1 MEKGKT
7 KYRVCALLLSLCM
20 LLMLLPVSGLAAEV
34 PVTFTKVDN
43 SVLPDEVTLGDSNL
57 SEAMDTEVPA
67 DDEVV
72 RAIILLEEK
81 SVLDAGYSSAGLAKN
96 ASAMA
101 YKEQLILSQDAMI
114 RKIETQ
120 ALAGKKLEVKAKL
133 TIGVNG
139 ISVSIP
145 YGDIADIEQVPG
157 VKEVY
162 LEQIHYPEET
172 AEPDTVTSGEM
183 VNFYTAWADGYTGA
197 GGLIAIVDTGIDR
210 DHPSFPEEGFRY
222 GLATTAA
229 KQGKTIEDYDL
240 LTLEDVAQILPELN
254 VYEIMGGNITAED
267 LYTNEKI
274 PFGFNYIMETI
285 EYGCDTISG
294 EHGCHVAGIAAA
306 NTYVPT
312 VDADGDTYMDK
323 QAQGVTGVAPDAQ
336 VIVMKVFSDGW
347 GAYDSDYMLAIE
359 DAIILGCDAVNL
371 SLGGVSAGVTYGSTT
386 MEELF
391 VTLMASDTVMTNS
404 AGNNGAWA
412 DNEINGIGLNRTEDI
427 RTNTG
432 GSPGSYTNSFAIAS
446 VDNIGLTGIVG
457 NYNGYIAPFNDTGD
471 SYGAYLFQTLDQS
484 EDGSGTEYPYVFLGN
499 PETGEGIYGLES
511 DFENLDLT
519 GKVVLISRGNS
530 SFFEKANL
538 AVEHGA
544 VATVIYNN
552 VDGSINMNLTGY
564 LYTNPAV
571 SIDKADSDAIFAA
584 SVKNE
589 ETGLWEGT
597 VTISSVAKTVY
608 GDTENLTMS
617 SFSSWGCGDK
627 LNLKPEITSPGGS
640 IFSTVDGGGYA
651 IMSGT
656 SMSAPSAAGSTTVVA
671 QYIKENNLAE
681 RTGLSVRELAIALM
695 MSTSTPMTDANTGLY
710 YSPRQQ
716 GSGLTQVY
724 EAVTT
729 PAYLLVG
736 EKEGNDGK
744 VKLELG
750 DDPSRTGVYSG
761 SFSVNNITDE
771 NLVYSFDGSVF
782 TNAVETYEDVNYM
795 SKSGYALNPVVDFE
809 TDAQRIYVY
818 DINED
823 GSVDELDALVLL
835 KVANDTADAL
845 DADDANLYD
854 FDCDGAITTTDAQV
868 FLAAL
873 KGDTSYLDV
882 TASTYVVP
890 AGGSIEVSFTITLSD
905 EDKAYFD
912 TYYPNGGYVD
922 GFLFVNSENGDGNQL
937 SVPVLAFYGNWSDA
951 SMYEHW
957 TLLEDQYN
965 ENATPSY
972 VTDAYTNYFSVKFK
986 GSTSSSVYYA
996 NSWATDDEYIA
1007 DRNAINNRATLYDVT
1022 NTLLRN
1028 AVNKT
1033 VTIRNAETGEEYFT
1047 KSLGSGT
1054 GAYYYTNGGYW
1065 SGLASTGT
1073 IDWKLTD
1080 SESKRLEEGTKIEV
1094 EIRAVTEYN
1103 WDRENGVV
1111 VGELGEG
1118 VYWTTT
1124 MTVDNTAPE
1133 ATSIAATTDSI
1144 TGERSLKVKVVDNRY
1159 TAAVLLLSSS
1169 GSVLARKAVNQTE
1182 LGVESTVDFDLSE
1195 VYVNDFYVYVIDY
1208 AGNANTYAVTV
1219 GGEIKIPDTN
1229 AILSV
1234 ALETSDGQW
1243 FADLDVD
1250 AQTVTPKTETA
1261 GEVSIL
1267 STTRAADGTLYAASA
1282 ETIEEDGQKYLVS
1295 SLYTVNETDYSL
1307 TRVGETQNVGYT
1319 DMTWLPTV
1327 NGGSLIGSYGS
1338 YVWFID
1344 TATGEPL
1351 LNWNAASYIGS
1362 TNSIMALAYVETQ
1375 ANATYGVVD
1384 VYLMMDTNGIIYQA
1398 AFTYDES
1405 TGQYTVF
1412 TPSALVQISNTYG
1425 LFYGSSMYYEDGM
1438 LYVSA
1443 LSANGQ
1449 TLYSQLLNAD
1459 LTAETV
1465 WFFDRGQLSTAP
1477 VCIYDAAAKETGEAG
1492 EESLNALQPLGA
1504 PAEVQTVTG
1513 DLEIEAL
1520 PVEELGW

>member
-7 KYRVCALLLSLCM
+7 KYRVCAVLLSLCM
-20 LLMLLPVSGLAAEV
+20 LLSLLPVSGLATEV
-34 PVTFTKVDN
+34 PVTFTQVDN
-43 SVLPDEVTLGDSNL
+43 TVLPDEVALENPNP
-57 SEAMDTEVPA
+57 SESADTDVPA

-72 RAIILLEEK
+72 RAIILLEK
-81 SVLDAGYSSAGLAKN
+81 ASVLDAGYSSADLAKN

-101 YKEQLILSQDAMI
+101 YKDELILSQDAMI
-114 RKIETQ
+114 RRIET
-120 ALAGKKLEVKAKL
+120 LAGAALEVKAQL

-139 ISVSIP
+139 ICVSVP
-145 YGDIADIEQVPG
+145 YGDIAAIEKVPG
-157 VKEVY
+157 VREVY

-183 VNFYTAWADGYTGA
+183 VNFYSAWADGYTGA

-210 DHPSFPEEGFRY
+210 DHPSFSEEGFRY

-229 KQGKTIEDYDL
+229 KQGKTIGDYDL
-240 LTLEDVAQILPELN
+240 LTLEDVAEILPELN
-254 VYEIMGGNITAED
+254 VYEIMDGAVTAED
-267 LYTNEKI
+267 LYTNGKI

-312 VDADGDTYMDK
+312 VDADGDTYLAK

-336 VIVMKVFSDGW
+336 IIVMKVFSDGW
-347 GAYDSDYMLAIE
+347 GAYESDYMLAIE
-359 DAIILGCDAVNL
+359 DAVMLGCDSVNL
-371 SLGGVSAGVTYGSTT
+371 SLGSASAGNTYGPTT
-386 MEELF
+386 MQELF
-391 VTLMASDTVMTNS
+391 ATLMASDTVMTNS
-404 AGNNGAWA
+404 GGNNGAWA
-412 DNEINGIGLNRTEDI
+412 DSEINGIGLNRTEDI

-432 GSPGSYTNSFAIAS
+432 GSPGSYTNAFTIAS
-446 VDNIGLTGIVG
+446 VDNIALTGIVG
-457 NYNGYIAPFNDTGD
+457 DYNGYVAGVNDTGS
-471 SYGAYLFQTLDQS
+471 SYGANLFKTLDTS
-484 EDGSGTEYPYVFLGN
+484 EDGSGTEYPYVFLGD
-499 PETGEGIYGLES
+499 PETGEGIYGLEG
-511 DFENLDLT
+511 DFDNVDLT
-519 GKVVLISRGNS
+519 GKIVLISRGNS

-538 AVEHGA
+538 AVENGA

-552 VDGSINMNLTGY
+552 VDGSISMNLTGY
-564 LYTNPAV
+564 LHTNPAV
-571 SIDKADSDAIFAA
+571 SMDKADSDAIFSA

-589 ETGLWEGT
+589 QTGLWEGT
-597 VTISSVAKTVY
+597 VIISSVEKTVY

-617 SFSSWGCGDK
+617 SFSSWGCGDD
-627 LNLKPEITSPGGS
+627 LGLKPEITSPGGN
-640 IFSTVDGGGYA
+640 IYSTVDGGGYA
-651 IMSGT
+651 AMSGT
-656 SMSAPSAAGSTTVVA
+656 SMSAPSTAGSVAVVA
-671 QYIKENNLAE
+671 QYIKENGLAE
-681 RTGLSVRELAIALM
+681 KTGLSVRELAIALM
-695 MSTSTPMTDANTGLY
+695 MSTADPITDGNTGLY

-750 DDPSRTGVYSG
+750 DDPSRTGVYTG

-771 NLVYSFDGSVF
+771 ALVYSFDGSVF
-782 TNAVETYEDVNYM
+782 TNAVETYDDVDYM
-795 SKSGYALNPVVDFE
+795 SKSGRGLNPTVDFE
-809 TDAQRIYVY
+809 TDAQQSYVY

-835 KVANDTADAL
+835 KVANDTAPAL

-854 FDCDGAITTTDAQV
+854 FDRDGAITTTDAQL

-873 KGDTSYLDV
+873 KGDTAYLDT

-890 AGGSIEVSFTITLSD
+890 AGASIEVNFTITLSD

-922 GFLFVNSENGDGNQL
+922 GFLFVNSENGDEKQL

-972 VTDAYTNYFSVKFK
+972 VTDAYTNYFSVKLK
-986 GSTSSSVYYA
+986 GSTSATVYYA
-996 NSWATDDEYIA
+996 NSWAADDEYIA
-1007 DRNAINNRATLYDVT
+1007 DRNAINNRATLYSAT

-1028 AVNKT
+1028 AANKT

-1047 KSLGSGT
+1047 KSLGTGI
-1054 GAYYYTNGGYW
+1054 GAYYYSSGGYW
-1065 SGLASTGT
+1065 SGLASTST

-1118 VYWTTT
+1118 AYWFTT

-1144 TGERSLKVKVVDNRY
+1144 TGERSLKVKVLDNRY

-1195 VYVNDFYVYVIDY
+1195 VYTNGFYVYVIDY
-1208 AGNANTYAVTV
+1208 AGNASTYEVAI
-1219 GGEIKIPDTN
+1219 GGEVKIPDTN
-1229 AILSV
+1229 AVLSV
-1234 ALETSDGQW
+1234 ALEDSNGQW

-1250 AQTVTPKTETA
+1250 EQTVTAKTETA

-1267 STTRAADGTLYAASA
+1267 STTRGADGVLYAASS
-1282 ETIEEDGQKYLVS
+1282 ETMEENGQKYLVS

-1307 TRVGETQNVGYT
+1307 TRLSETLDLGYT
-1319 DMTWLPTV
+1319 DMTWMPTV

-1338 YVWFID
+1338 YVWVID
-1344 TATGEPL
+1344 AATGEPL
-1351 LNWNAASYIGS
+1351 IYWNSASYIGS
-1362 TNSIMALAYVETQ
+1362 TSSIMALAYVETQ
-1375 ANATYGVVD
+1375 ENATYGNVD
-1384 VYLMMDTNGIIYQA
+1384 VFLMMDTNGIIYQA
-1398 AFTYDES
+1398 AFTYNAS

-1425 LFYGSSMYYEDGM
+1425 LFYGSSMYFEDGM

-1443 LSANGQ
+1443 LSQSGE
-1449 TLYSQLLNAD
+1449 TLYSQLLSAD
-1459 LTAETV
+1459 LTADTV

-1492 EESLNALQPLGA
+1492 EENLNALQPLGE
-1504 PAEVQTVTG
+1504 PAAVQTVTG

-1520 PVEELGW
+1520 PMEELGW